1 MRLGYL
7 IPVFAAG
14 ALALSGC
21 GGEAPA
27 PAGPAAPTTPVPTV
41 AELPAPY
48 NEANVETGKKLFG
61 RQCASCHYIAAG
73 KGHLVGPNLH
83 GVFERGTGKAE
94 GYNTYSPALKNFEH
108 KMWTPELVDQ
118 WLLAPQ
124 GFVPGTGMFFNG
136 IKSPEERRD
145 LIGYLLIE
153 SRKN

>member
-7 IPVFAAG
+7 IPAVMAG
-14 ALALSGC
+14 VLGLSGC

-27 PAGPAAPTTPVPTV
+27 APAVPTV
-41 AELPAPY
+41 AVPTVEELPPPY
-48 NEANVETGKKLFG
+48 NEANIEAGKGIFG
-61 RQCASCHYIAAG
+61 RQCASCHYVAAG

-94 GYNTYSPALKNFEH
+94 GYNSYSPALKNFEH
-108 KMWTPELVDQ
+108 PMWTPELVDQ

-136 IKSPEERRD
+136 LKNPEERRD

-153 SRKN
+153 SRKP

>member
-7 IPVFAAG
+7 IPAILMG
-14 ALALSGC
+14 AMPLSSC

-27 PAGPAAPTTPVPTV
+27 PAGPAAPATPVPTQ

-48 NEANVETGKKLFG
+48 NEADLSVGKSVFG
-61 RQCASCHYIAAG
+61 RQCASCHYVAAG

-94 GYNTYSPALKNFEH
+94 GYNYSPALKNFEH
-108 KMWTPELVDQ
+108 PTWTPDLLEQ

-124 GFVPGTGMFFNG
+124 GFVPGTSMFFNG
-136 IKSPEERRD
+136 IKKDEERHA
-145 LIGYLLIE
+145 LIAYLLIE